1 MDTDENRG
9 EINTEANR
17 ACRITPSK
25 EGTVHGNCR
34 LQYLSKPRFSH
45 AATETNENC
54 NRGQKWDGFGYW
66 ECWKSAAH
74 SAKGRGTMTYSKT
87 RRHTL
92 FSEFFLLKNNKKKKK
107 GKGAVT
113 KNCYL
118 ILKVNSTPV
127 NTAPFKAQ
135 QGQHS
140 HTPRSVSVEFNTDTK
155 NKDAA

>member
-25 EGTVHGNCR
+25 EGTVHGSCR

-92 FSEFFLLKNNKKKKK
+92 FSEFFLLKNNKKKKRQRSSNK
-107 GKGAVT
+107 E
-113 KNCYL
+113 L
-118 ILKVNSTPV
+118 LFDS
-127 NTAPFKAQ
+127 Q
-135 QGQHS
+135 SQQHS
-140 HTPRSVSVEFNTDTK
+140 CEHSPFQGTAGTALTYPTVCVCGV
-155 NKDAA
+155 